1 MDRRGLLLSAIGIA
15 AALGSSSALAQ
26 IAIGQPLDVDTFA
39 KSVFEPNVLGGI
51 FTDVEFVHSWRTQLA
66 PRGYEKGG
74 DWEQRATANRGEVW
88 RYLQDKSTLG
98 ILTQAD
104 ALLSY
109 EKTGLS
115 VFENSKQAFEG
126 FLKQIGVDPSGLAG
140 VRIVT
145 SLRAYS
151 LLNAAAFGNDVESKA
166 KESFFWPFC

>member
-1 MDRRGLLLSAIGIA
+1 M
-15 AALGSSSALAQ
+15 GSSTALAQ
-26 IAIGQPLDVDTFA
+26 TAIGEPLDVDTFA
-39 KSVFEPNVLGGI
+39 KSVFQPNVLSSI
-51 FTDVEFVHSWRTQLA
+51 FTDVEFVHTWRVELA
-66 PRGYEKGG
+66 PRQYEKGG
-74 DWEQRATANRGEVW
+74 EWEQRATANRREVW
-88 RYLQDKSTLG
+88 RYLQAKSASG
-98 ILTQAD
+98 ILAQAD

-115 VFENSKQAFEG
+115 VFEKSKEEFEG

-151 LLNAAAFGNDVESKA
+151 LLNAATFGKDVDSKA